1 MRAGLAGVMTAID
14 YRAALAMAPSG
25 TNLDAFKALLV
36 RAESGLL
43 SGLAKLGEK
52 TDG

>member
-14 YRAALAMAPSG
+14 YRAALAMAPCG
-25 TNLDAFKALLV
+25 IDLDAFKVLLL

-52 TDG
+52 ADG